1 MIAHAAVLCLVLFS
15 DQLAAASKSFGGYG
29 AAESVGQKEPETWA
43 GPLLNP
49 NVVIPKPFIPKP
61 TIGYSTPEG
70 SVFYT
75 AGSGTP
81 APSEKKAPQT
91 AAVFYDEP
99 PAPDKKKAPQT
110 AAVFYDEP
118 PAPAK
123 KKAPQTVAV
132 SYDEPPAPAQK
143 KAESYDEPPAP
154 AQKKAESYDEPPA
167 PAEKKAESY
176 DEPPA
181 PAKKKAPQMVA
192 VSYDEPPAPAEKKV
206 PQMVSVS
213 YHETPAAAKPL
224 PKASNNKGYGSG
236 SGTPSSS
243 STTPAPAEKKAAPAA
258 SSSNKG
264 YGGSGTP
271 SSSSS
276 TPAPAEKKKA
286 APAASSSSNK
296 GYRGSATPSSSS
308 STTPAPAE
316 KKKAAP
322 AAASSDAGVSSSP
335 SYGMDP
341 AGEPEYGLNQKAIE
355 DILKEHNVFRAKEHV
370 PPLTWNAT
378 LAKFSQQYAETLKA
392 DCKMVHS
399 TSPYG
404 ENLMLVSGSV
414 TWKTTVDEWS
424 DEKKSYHYGSNTCDA
439 GKMCGHY
446 TAVVWKG
453 TTTVGCGRVVCNNGD
468 TMIMCS
474 YWPPGNYDGVKPF

>member
-1 MIAHAAVLCLVLFS
+1 MIAHAAVVLCIVLFS
-15 DQLAAASKSFGGYG
+15 DQLAAASKSFGGGGGGYG
-29 AAESVGQKEPETWA
+29 AAKSVGQKEPETWA

-70 SVFYT
+70 SASYT

-81 APSEKKAPQT
+81 AQ
-91 AAVFYDEP
+91 
-99 PAPDKKKAPQT
+99 
-110 AAVFYDEP
+110 
-118 PAPAK
+118 
-123 KKAPQTVAV
+123 
-132 SYDEPPAPAQK
+132 
-143 KAESYDEPPAP
+143 
-154 AQKKAESYDEPPA
+154 
-167 PAEKKAESY
+167 AEKKAVSY

-181 PAKKKAPQMVA
+181 PAKKKARQMVA
-192 VSYDEPPAPAEKKV
+192 VSYDETPP
-206 PQMVSVS
+206 
-213 YHETPAAAKPL
+213 TAKPL

-243 STTPAPAEKKAAPAA
+243 SSTPAPAEKKKSAPAAA

-264 YGGSGTP
+264 YG
-271 SSSSS
+271 
-276 TPAPAEKKKA
+276 
-286 APAASSSSNK
+286 
-296 GYRGSATPSSSS
+296 GSATPSSSS
-308 STTPAPAE
+308 STTPAPAD
-316 KKKAAP
+316 KKASP
-322 AAASSDAGVSSSP
+322 AAASSGNNNAGVSPSP

-355 DILKEHNVFRAKEHV
+355 DILKEHNAFRAKEHV
-370 PPLTWNAT
+370 PALTWNAT

-404 ENLMLVSGSV
+404 ENLMLGSGAV

-424 DEKKSYHYGSNTCDA
+424 DEKKSYHYGSNSCDA

>member
-15 DQLAAASKSFGGYG
+15 DQLAAASKSFGGGGGYG

-81 APSEKKAPQT
+81 APAE
-91 AAVFYDEP
+91 
-99 PAPDKKKAPQT
+99 KKAPQT

-132 SYDEPPAPAQK
+132 SYDEPPAPAQKKAESYDEPPAPAEK

-192 VSYDEPPAPAEKKV
+192 VSYDEPPAPAEKKA
-206 PQMVSVS
+206 PQKVSVS

-276 TPAPAEKKKA
+276 
-286 APAASSSSNK
+286 
-296 GYRGSATPSSSS
+296 
-308 STTPAPAE
+308 TPAPAE